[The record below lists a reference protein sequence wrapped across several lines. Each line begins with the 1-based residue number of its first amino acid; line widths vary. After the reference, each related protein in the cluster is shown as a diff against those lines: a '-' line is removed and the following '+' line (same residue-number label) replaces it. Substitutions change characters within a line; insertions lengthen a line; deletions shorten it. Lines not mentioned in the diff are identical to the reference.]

1 MRNFL
6 LEHQQKVEK
15 LNLLTEFIAGNPEP
29 RELKRALAVKMA
41 LENQP
46 YAHITKLLGI
56 GKSSISYYKQ
66 RFEVQGLEGLK
77 LGYQGLKG
85 YLTEPQREEI
95 ISWLKTRDYWS
106 FDELVTYIDVT
117 YQVVYASR
125 QSYYNLFSEADIN
138 WKKSQKVNP
147 KSDPELVK
155 KNARKFKS
163 SSAKTKLILNLAS

>member
-15 LNLLTEFIAGNPEP
+15 LTLLTEFITGNPEP

-46 YAHITKLLGI
+46 YAQITKLLGI
-56 GKSSISYYKQ
+56 GKSSISYYRQ

-95 ISWLKTRDYWS
+95 ISWLRTRDYWS
-106 FDELVTYIDVT
+106 FDELVTYIDVN
-117 YQVVYASR
+117 YQVVYASK
-125 QSYYNLFSEADIN
+125 QSYYTLFSEANIS

-155 KNARKFKS
+155 KNERKFKS
-163 SSAKTKLILNLAS
+163 SSAKTKLKLNLVS